1 MINEYR
7 DLFTLLMVIALLA
20 MGAMT
25 AAHLYDP
32 KDN

>member
-7 DLFTLLMVIALLA
+7 DLIILLMVLALLA

-25 AAHLYDP
+25 VAHHFDP

>member
-7 DLFTLLMVIALLA
+7 DLIILLVVIGVLTA
-20 MGAMT
+20 GAMT
-25 AAHLYDP
+25 VAHLYDP